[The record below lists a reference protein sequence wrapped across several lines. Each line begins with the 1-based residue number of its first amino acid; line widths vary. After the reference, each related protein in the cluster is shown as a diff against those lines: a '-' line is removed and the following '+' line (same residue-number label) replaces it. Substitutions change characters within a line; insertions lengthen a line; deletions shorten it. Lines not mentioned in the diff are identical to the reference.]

1 MQKLEDAGISPI
13 SVNGAEWYP
22 NGLFLANIPVAS
34 QDDPNKFLED
44 LNNGT
49 ETFRDNQLF
58 YDWLDL
64 VDVMKEHA
72 VTDPLSVDFSGV
84 VSDFATGKVAMIMGL
99 NGYQPMIDDV
109 APDMNVGIMPMP
121 INNDSEMNDKIYASV
136 STYWCVNKES
146 KSKEAAKEFLNWL
159 VSSETGQRY
168 ITEEFGFIPGLKN
181 ITPSAEQVGEIGAE
195 IQEYSNAGKAA
206 GWEFQKYPDGVTT
219 EFGNGVQMYYAGELD
234 KDGLLDYFQQCW
246 DELKTE

>member
-1 MQKLEDAGISPI
+1 
-13 SVNGAEWYP
+13 
-22 NGLFLANIPVAS
+22 
-34 QDDPNKFLED
+34 
-44 LNNGT
+44 
-49 ETFRDNQLF
+49 
-58 YDWLDL
+58 
-64 VDVMKEHA
+64 
-72 VTDPLSVDFSGV
+72 
-84 VSDFATGKVAMIMGL
+84 MIMGL

-109 APDMNVGIMPMP
+109 SPDMNVGIMPMP